1 MSRVRLFSPTHCAF
15 LQLVRCHSTVQSI
28 GGYTIELLY
37 PVFSYASNPWYH
49 GSISKLDS
57 ESLLIDSESGCY
69 LVRRSAR

>member
-1 MSRVRLFSPTHCAF
+1 MLYPGTLSSLHGAF
-15 LQLVRCHSTVQSI
+15 LQLVRHHSTAQTI

-49 GSISKLDS
+49 GSIAKDDA
-57 ESLLIDSESGCY
+57 EALLINSESGCY